1 MGIETYIPF
10 GRENAITRKELCSL
24 TKLSDRKLREQIEQA
39 RREGHIIIN
48 NQDGRG
54 YYRTDDP
61 DEIARQYRQQRRR
74 AMSILAQQKH
84 MRRLLK
90 AAGREV

>member
-10 GRENAITRKELCSL
+10 GRENAVTRTELRRITGK
-24 TKLSDRKLREQIEQA
+24 SDRKIREEIEQA

-61 DEIARQYRQQRRR
+61 DEIAREYRQLRRR

>member
-10 GRENAITRKELCSL
+10 GRENAVTRTELRRITGK
-24 TKLSDRKLREQIEQA
+24 SDRKIREEIEQA

-61 DEIARQYRQQRRR
+61 DEIAKQYRQQRRR
-74 AMSILAQQKH
+74 GCRSWHSKST
-84 MRRLLK
+84 
-90 AAGREV
+90 

>member
-10 GRENAITRKELCSL
+10 GRENAITL
-24 TKLSDRKLREQIEQA
+24 TKLSDRKVREQIEQA
-39 RREGHIIIN
+39 RREGNIIIN

-54 YYRTDDP
+54 YYRTNDP
-61 DEIARQYRQQRRR
+61 DEIACQYRQQRRR
-74 AMSILAQQKH
+74 ALSILAQQKH

>member
-10 GRENAITRKELCSL
+10 GRENAVTRTELRRITGK
-24 TKLSDRKLREQIEQA
+24 SDRKIREEIEQA

-74 AMSILAQQKH
+74 AMSILAQQKY

>member
-10 GRENAITRKELCSL
+10 GRENAITRQERCSL
-24 TKLSDRKLREQIEQA
+24 TKLSDRKVREQIEQA
-39 RREGHIIIN
+39 RREGNIIIN

-54 YYRTDDP
+54 YYRTNDP
-61 DEIARQYRQQRRR
+61 DEIACQYRQQRRR
-74 AMSILAQQKH
+74 ELSSLAQQKH

>member
-39 RREGHIIIN
+39 RRRGTSSSTTRKAGATIAPMIRTRLPVSTVSRGG
-48 NQDGRG
+48 GRCQSWHN
-54 YYRTDDP
+54 RST
-61 DEIARQYRQQRRR
+61 
-74 AMSILAQQKH
+74 
-84 MRRLLK
+84 
-90 AAGREV
+90 

>member
-10 GRENAITRKELCSL
+10 GR
-24 TKLSDRKLREQIEQA
+24 
-39 RREGHIIIN
+39 
-48 NQDGRG
+48 G
-54 YYRTDDP
+54 YYRTNDP
-61 DEIARQYRQQRRR
+61 DEIACQYRQQRRR
-74 AMSILAQQKH
+74 ALSILAQQKH

>member
-39 RREGHIIIN
+39 RREGHIIN

-54 YYRTDDP
+54 YYRTNDP
-61 DEIARQYRQQRRR
+61 DEIACQYRQQRRR
-74 AMSILAQQKH
+74 ALSILAQQKH

>member
-10 GRENAITRKELCSL
+10 GRENAVTRTELRRITGK
-24 TKLSDRKLREQIEQA
+24 SDRKIREEIEQA

-61 DEIARQYRQQRRR
+61 DEIAKQYRQQRRR

>member
-54 YYRTDDP
+54 YYRTNDP
-61 DEIARQYRQQRRR
+61 DEIAKQYRQQRRR
-74 AMSILAQQKH
+74 ALSILAQQKH

>member
-10 GRENAITRKELCSL
+10 GRENAITRQELCSL
-24 TKLSDRKLREQIEQA
+24 TKLSDRKVREQIEQA
-39 RREGHIIIN
+39 RREGNIIIN
-48 NQDGRG
+48 KQDGRG
-54 YYRTDDP
+54 YYRTNDP
-61 DEIARQYRQQRRR
+61 DEIACQYRQQRRR
-74 AMSILAQQKH
+74 ALSILAHQKH